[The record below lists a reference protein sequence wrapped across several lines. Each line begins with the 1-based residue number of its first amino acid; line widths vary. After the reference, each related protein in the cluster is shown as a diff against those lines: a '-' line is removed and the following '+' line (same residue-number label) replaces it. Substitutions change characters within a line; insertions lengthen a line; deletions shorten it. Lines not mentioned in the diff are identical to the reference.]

1 MDVKR
6 KSGRPVKVPGE
17 KGTKEKIFEAAIDLF
32 AERGYD
38 GVSIRDIAAA
48 VGIKES
54 AIYRHYGSKDEILE
68 KILQYP
74 MARIGVVGPRGVTD
88 EELIVSMGMEG
99 YMAIAGNIFISW
111 MEDPCME
118 KIFRI
123 LFTELYHNPLVKNF
137 FLELE
142 DNGCSFWESNFTT
155 MMKTSSFIKPCDPEI
170 LAREFL
176 SFFMSA
182 YLDYFLIRYGNTS
195 GSFRQEYSARFD
207 QHITF
212 IVNSIKP

>member
-1 MDVKR
+1 MVAKR
-6 KSGRPVKVPGE
+6 KSGRPVKIPGE
-17 KGTKEKIFEAAIDLF
+17 KSTKEKIFEAAIDLF

-48 VGIKES
+48 VGVKES
-54 AIYRHYGSKDEILE
+54 AIYRHYGSKDEILDRIF
-68 KILQYP
+68 KYP
-74 MARIGVVGPRGVTD
+74 TARIGVVGPRGVTD
-88 EELIVSMGMEG
+88 EELILSMGVEG
-99 YMAIAGNIFISW
+99 YMAISGNIFISW

-123 LFTELYHNPLVKNF
+123 LFTELYRNQQVKNY
-137 FLELE
+137 FLELV
-142 DNGCSFWESNFTT
+142 NNACSFWESNFTT
-155 MMKTSSFIKPCDPEI
+155 MMKQKLIKPCDPKIMAE
-170 LAREFL
+170 EFL

-195 GSFRQEYSARFD
+195 GSFQHEYGARID
-207 QHITF
+207 QHVTF